1 MVFVR
6 IGGQYYLLERTRK
19 IEVGVDTKPLIETVT
34 QASSTDDMETILQ
47 QLSAEL
53 EVTTDDTAILGLK
66 SELQ

>member
-1 MVFVR
+1 M
-6 IGGQYYLLERTRK
+6 
-19 IEVGVDTKPLIETVT
+19 GVDTKPHIETVT